1 MAAIR
6 KTSKFWIVYA
16 AAWLP
21 YAATYIVVFLA
32 QSNAST
38 RAVILGTVFNIGS
51 AALLGLGVLR
61 VCEQFPWTRHR
72 RPWFFPAHLG
82 FVAAYSLLWI
92 LLMMMLMTIEQSVIA
107 KTWTPVTFA
116 RPVIIW
122 TFLNGLMIYAT
133 IASIAYVM
141 QVSSHL
147 REEQARAERSE
158 ALRAMAE
165 LKALRAQLNP
175 HFLFNTLHSLM
186 ALVRHNPQAAEDAL
200 ERFADML
207 RYTLKAGREDK
218 AKADDV
224 LLIDEWNFVQNYLT
238 LEKLRLGDRLRV
250 ETDIAPDSLHCAVPA
265 FVLQPLV
272 ENAIKHAIAPY
283 LRTGLVKIASRIE
296 GGELVMEVRDDG
308 PGTTPADIESS
319 SGLGLQA
326 VRQRLEL
333 RYRGQARFAVD
344 TAPDQGVAI
353 SIRLP
358 VEESFEGERKDEEV
372 QWQLAP

>member
-6 KTSKFWIVYA
+6 KTSKFWIIYA

-21 YAATYIVVFLA
+21 YTATYISIFLG
-32 QSNAST
+32 QGNVEV
-38 RAVILGTVFNIGS
+38 RAAVLGTIFNIGT
-51 AALLGLGVLR
+51 AASLGLGVLR
-61 VCEQFPWTRHR
+61 ICDRFPWTLNR

-92 LLMMMLMTIEQSVIA
+92 LMLMMLMTIERSVIA
-107 KTWTPVTFA
+107 KAWTPVTFA
-116 RPVIIW
+116 RPIIIW
-122 TFLNGLMIYAT
+122 TILNALLIYGT
-133 IASIAYVM
+133 IASVAYVI

-147 REEQARAERSE
+147 GEERARADRSE

-200 ERFADML
+200 ERFANML

-218 AKADDV
+218 GKADDV
-224 LLIDEWNFVQNYLT
+224 LLCDEWNFVQNYLT
-238 LEKLRLGDRLRV
+238 MEKLRLGDRLHV
-250 ETDIAPDSLHCAVPA
+250 ETRIATDSLHCAVPA

-283 LRTGLVKIASRIE
+283 LRTGKVMIASRIE
-296 GGELVMEVRDDG
+296 GDELVLEVRDDG
-308 PGTTPADIESS
+308 PGTTLEEIEASR
-319 SGLGLQA
+319 GLGLQA
-326 VRQRLEL
+326 VRQRIEL
-333 RYRGQARFAVD
+333 RYRGQARFSID
-344 TAPDQGVAI
+344 TASSKGVAI

-358 VEESFEGERKDEEV
+358 VEESFEDERKREESCSV
-372 QWQLAP
+372 TG